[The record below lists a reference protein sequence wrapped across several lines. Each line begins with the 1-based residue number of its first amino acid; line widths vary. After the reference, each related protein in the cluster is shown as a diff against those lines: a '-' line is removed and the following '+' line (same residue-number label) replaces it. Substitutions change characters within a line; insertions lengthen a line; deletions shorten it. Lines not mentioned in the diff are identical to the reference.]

1 MSTRPSHVAVYGR
14 LTALYPR
21 SFSDDY
27 RDDLVAL
34 FAQQLRDEPPA
45 RVWFRVVRDLAVT
58 VPVQHLEAHMN
69 RPSPHIVTL
78 AFGVVAGSMA
88 LLAAIAGTATVTPV
102 FVALALV
109 AGAIAYW
116 SWQSSRTLNPVDGGR
131 LWWKLVVAGATLAA
145 LTFVAM
151 AIPWPDAVD
160 LGDNAYWFVVFAFLA
175 SLMLAA
181 TGLLLGLG
189 TWIQRRRMRHS
200 GASPA

>member
-1 MSTRPSHVAVYGR
+1 MSARPSHVAVYTR

-21 SFSDDY
+21 SFCDDY

-34 FAQQLRDEPPA
+34 FAEQLRDEPRG
-45 RVWFRVVRDLAVT
+45 RVWFRAVRDLAVT
-58 VPVQHLEAHMN
+58 VPIQHLEAHMT
-69 RPSPHIVTL
+69 RPSPRIVTL
-78 AFGVVAGSMA
+78 AFGVVAGNMA
-88 LLAAIAGTATVTPV
+88 LLAVIAGTAPIVPI
-102 FVALALV
+102 FVVLALV

-116 SWQSSRTLNPVDGGR
+116 SWQSSRVLGPVNGGR
-131 LWWKLVVAGATLAA
+131 VWSKLLMAGATLAA

-160 LGDNAYWFVVFAFLA
+160 LGDNAYWVVLFAFLA
-175 SLMLAA
+175 SLTLAA

-189 TWIQRRRMRHS
+189 TWLQRRRTRHA